1 MSGARAP
8 RYATYW
14 VPEPGHPLWTA
25 GCTWLGRDPR
35 DGGAPGGPAR
45 AHVASPWRYGFHAT
59 LKAPVRLAPGVRED
73 DWIGAVRALASRHA
87 PFAMPPLRIAALGGF
102 LALRP
107 VVAPAPDHPLHRLAD
122 DCVRALDPMRAPP
135 DEAELARRHAHGLD
149 ARGRSNVERWGYP
162 WVLEDWRMHL
172 TLSEGLGGLDP
183 AVVDT
188 LRRDAELH
196 FEHALARPAVVSA
209 ISVCV
214 EPAPG
219 APFELRCRMPLGG
232 GA

>member
-1 MSGARAP
+1 
-8 RYATYW
+8 
-14 VPEPGHPLWTA
+14 
-25 GCTWLGRDPR
+25 
-35 DGGAPGGPAR
+35 
-45 AHVASPWRYGFHAT
+45 
-59 LKAPVRLAPGVRED
+59 
-73 DWIGAVRALASRHA
+73 
-87 PFAMPPLRIAALGGF
+87 MPPLRIAALGGF

-219 APFELRCRMPLGG
+219 APFELRCRMPFGG